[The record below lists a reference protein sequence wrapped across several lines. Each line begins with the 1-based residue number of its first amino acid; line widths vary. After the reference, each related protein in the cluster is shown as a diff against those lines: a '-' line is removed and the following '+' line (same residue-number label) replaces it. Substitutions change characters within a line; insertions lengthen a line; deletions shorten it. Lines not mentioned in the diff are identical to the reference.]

1 MAITQGQLS
10 ATATAILTVAA
21 GAKPQVVTN
30 DWWYNTD
37 SANAYGIDAFVVK
50 AGGTA
55 AETNQIAD
63 TVGTELAA
71 NSTVE
76 LDIKGLRLDVG
87 DAIYAKG
94 AAADTITYTLAHR
107 DD

>member
-21 GAKPQVVTN
+21 GAKPQLVTN

-37 SANAYGIDAFVVK
+37 AATAYGIDVHVVK

-55 AETNQIAD
+55 AATNQIAQN
-63 TVGTELAA
+63 TGVSISAY
-71 NSTVE
+71 SSSE

-87 DAIYAKG
+87 DAIYAKSTT
-94 AAADTITYTLAHR
+94 ANIITYTIAHR